1 MYIPILG
8 VCQLVLVSDMVSAT
22 HIMAMV
28 GVTPIM
34 VMVLVGVTPIMVMDL
49 AGAILI
55 MDTVITTI
63 TPIIQVE
70 EVLHMAIEWMAVDI
84 LKAKPIQLPEE
95 QITLI
100 LEETLQIAQLETVH
114 HL

>member
-1 MYIPILG
+1 
-8 VCQLVLVSDMVSAT
+8 
-22 HIMAMV
+22 
-28 GVTPIM
+28 
-34 VMVLVGVTPIMVMDL
+34 MVLVGATLIMVMDL

-55 MDTVITTI
+55 MDTTILTIDTVITTI

-100 LEETLQIAQLETVH
+100 LEETQQIAQLETVH